1 MFKNIIQI
9 ESLNNPINYS
19 IEFNIGNDT
28 FSFLFNVKNKTFI
41 YYIVLKKIRKI
52 WKNST
57 TDIVDNNIKYSFWK
71 FNFYR
76 TFKTK

>member
-28 FSFLFNVKNKTFI
+28 FNFLFNVKNKTFI

-52 WKNST
+52 
-57 TDIVDNNIKYSFWK
+57 
-71 FNFYR
+71 
-76 TFKTK
+76 